1 MQFSGFIGIQKKS
14 AAFPAPI
21 FTKIKKC
28 PTALMVDLNRKAN
41 VESGDAKYVRRYA
54 RIS

>member
-21 FTKIKKC
+21 FMKIKNAQQHC
-28 PTALMVDLNRKAN
+28 V
-41 VESGDAKYVRRYA
+41 
-54 RIS
+54 